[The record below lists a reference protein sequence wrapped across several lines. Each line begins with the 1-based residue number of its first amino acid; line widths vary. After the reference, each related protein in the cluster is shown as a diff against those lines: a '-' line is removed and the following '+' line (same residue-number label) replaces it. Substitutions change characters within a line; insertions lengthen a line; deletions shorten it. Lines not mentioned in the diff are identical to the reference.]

1 VPLID
6 GVMFFPVTPF
16 EPGGA
21 INLDAFS
28 EHLERGIAAGPG
40 SVFVAC
46 GAGEFHALA
55 PEEYE
60 HVVRRAVEVVG
71 DRLPLYSGTG
81 GALPLAKEFA
91 ARASRAGAS
100 GLLLLP
106 PYLISGPPSGIA
118 SYVEQVSAA
127 TDLPIIV
134 YNRDTAKFDP
144 GTAAVVARFPN
155 VTGFKDGRGDLDL
168 LVKVVDAVRATL
180 ATEQPGKPFQF
191 FNGTP
196 TAEVNVPAYRNI
208 GVQAYSSA
216 VFCFVPEVSKAFY
229 EAVSSDD
236 HQVVEVLLERFFAPL
251 VELRD
256 KVPGYAVSLV
266 KAGVRLSGIDA
277 GSVRPPLVDPPPDDL
292 ERLSQIIGVGKSLV
306 STGPPTPVSG

>member
-1 VPLID
+1 MPLID

-16 EPGGA
+16 GRDGQ

-28 EHLERGIAAGPG
+28 EHLQRGIAAGPG

-55 PEEYE
+55 PAEYE
-60 HVVRRAVEVVG
+60 RVVRRAVEVVG

-81 GALPLAKEFA
+81 GSLPLAKEFA
-91 ARASRAGAS
+91 ERASRAGAN

-106 PYLISGPPSGIA
+106 PYLIGGPPSGVA

-127 TDLPIIV
+127 TDLPLIV
-134 YNRDTAKFDP
+134 YNRDTASFDP
-144 GTAAVVARFPN
+144 GTAATVARFPN
-155 VTGFKDGRGDLDL
+155 VTGFKDGRGDLDQL
-168 LVKVVDAVRATL
+168 IKVVDAVREAL
-180 ATEQPGKPFQF
+180 ADQRPSKPFQF

-196 TAEVNVPAYRNI
+196 TAEVNAPAYRDI

-216 VFCFVPEVSKAFY
+216 VFCFVPDVSKAFY
-229 EAVSSDD
+229 EAVSTDD
-236 HQVVEVLLERFFAPL
+236 HRVIDLLLERFFAPL

-277 GSVRPPLVDPPPDDL
+277 GSVRPPLIDPPPDDI
-292 ERLSQIIGVGKSLV
+292 ERLSEIIEVGTSLV
-306 STGPPTPVSG
+306 SAGLAPPVT